1 MGVSKKHDEKK
12 TMMKI
17 IPSLSW
23 LLASFLFA
31 TISLA
36 QTAPSSSPSSAYPVK
51 PIRLVVPFPA
61 GGPTDQFARQYAQAL
76 STQLGKPVVV
86 DNKSG
91 ASGAIGSLEV
101 KNSAPD
107 GYTLLFGTAS
117 THVLYN
123 LINAKPQYDS
133 IKDFT
138 EIAVVGDAPIVF
150 AVSPSTKG
158 GFKDLIEYARINPGK
173 LQYGSAGEGTYLHIV
188 GERLKYEL
196 GGLDIQHIPFRG
208 SAQAIPALIGN
219 QVIMTVDTLGSLI
232 NQHRSGN
239 LRIVAIAASKRSPL
253 IPDVPTVSEVT
264 GLKDFQAALWNIVS
278 APEGLSPQVTN
289 RLINATTQALKNPE
303 LLEKLN
309 SISIQP
315 ITNLTGV
322 AATGFIAKELVSLRP
337 VVQSAGLKKD

>member
-1 MGVSKKHDEKK
+1 MRLFKVV
-12 TMMKI
+12 
-17 IPSLSW
+17 LFV
-23 LLASFLFA
+23 LALFG
-31 TISLA
+31 
-36 QTAPSSSPSSAYPVK
+36 SSMSAYAQHSNSYPTK
-51 PIRLVVPFPA
+51 TIRLVVPFPA

-76 STQLGKPVVV
+76 SAQLGKPVIV

-107 GYTLLFGTAS
+107 GYSLLFGTAS

-123 LINAKPQYDS
+123 LINPKPQYDS

-158 GFKDLIEYARINPGK
+158 GFKELLEYARINPGK

-219 QVIMTVDTLGSLI
+219 QVNMTVDTLGSLI
-232 NQHRSGN
+232 NQHRAEK
-239 LRIVAIAASKRSPL
+239 LKIVAIAASKRSPL
-253 IPDVPTVSEVT
+253 IPDVPTVNEVT

-278 APEGLSPQVTN
+278 APQGLPQEITN
-289 RLINATTQALKNPE
+289 TLILATTKALKNPE
-303 LLEKLN
+303 LLEKLT
-309 SISIQP
+309 SISILP
-315 ITNLTGV
+315 ISNITGV

-337 VVQSAGLKKD
+337 VVQSAGLRKE

>member
-1 MGVSKKHDEKK
+1 LTLCAG
-12 TMMKI
+12 
-17 IPSLSW
+17 
-23 LLASFLFA
+23 F
-31 TISLA
+31 ISAHA
-36 QTAPSSSPSSAYPVK
+36 QQSNNYPVK

-61 GGPTDQFARQYAQAL
+61 GGPTDQFARQYAQVL
-76 STQLGKPVVV
+76 SNQLGKPVVV

-150 AVSPSTKG
+150 AVSPVTKG
-158 GFKDLIEYARINPGK
+158 GFKELLEYARINPGK

-196 GGLDIQHIPFRG
+196 GSLDIQHIPFRG
-208 SAQAIPALIGN
+208 SAQSIPALIGN
-219 QVIMTVDTLGSLI
+219 QVNMTVDTLGSLI
-232 NQHRSGN
+232 NQHRAGN
-239 LRIVAIAASKRSPL
+239 LKIVAIASPKRSPL
-253 IPDVPTVSEVT
+253 IPDVPTVNEVT

-278 APEGLSPQVTN
+278 APQGLSPDITN
-289 RLINATTQALKNPE
+289 TLILATSKTLKNPE
-303 LLEKLN
+303 LLDKLN

-315 ITNLTGV
+315 ISNITGV
-322 AATGFIAKELVSLRP
+322 AATSFIAKELVSLRP
-337 VVQSAGLKKD
+337 VVQSAGLKKE

>member
-1 MGVSKKHDEKK
+1 
-12 TMMKI
+12 MK
-17 IPSLSW
+17 
-23 LLASFLFA
+23 LFKFILFVLTLCA
-31 TISLA
+31 GFISAHA
-36 QTAPSSSPSSAYPVK
+36 QQSNNYPVK

-101 KNSAPD
+101 KNSTPD

-133 IKDFT
+133 IRDFT
-138 EIAVVGDAPIVF
+138 QIAVVGDAPIVF
-150 AVSPSTKG
+150 AVSPVTKG
-158 GFKDLIEYARINPGK
+158 GFKELVEYARINPGK

-208 SAQAIPALIGN
+208 SAQSIPALIGN
-219 QVIMTVDTLGSLI
+219 QVNMTVDTLGSLI
-232 NQHRSGN
+232 NQHRAGK
-239 LRIVAIAASKRSPL
+239 LKIVAIAASKRSPL
-253 IPDVPTVSEVT
+253 IPDVPTVNEVT

-278 APEGLSPQVTN
+278 APQGLSPDITN
-289 RLINATTQALKNPE
+289 ALILATTKALKNPE
-303 LLEKLN
+303 LLDKLN

-315 ITNLTGV
+315 ISNVTGV
-322 AATGFIAKELVSLRP
+322 AATSFIAKELVSLRP
-337 VVQSAGLKKD
+337 VVQSAGLKKE

>member
-1 MGVSKKHDEKK
+1 
-12 TMMKI
+12 MK
-17 IPSLSW
+17 
-23 LLASFLFA
+23 LFKFILFVLTLCA
-31 TISLA
+31 GFISAHA
-36 QTAPSSSPSSAYPVK
+36 QQSNNYPVK

-101 KNSAPD
+101 KNSTPD

-133 IKDFT
+133 IRDFT
-138 EIAVVGDAPIVF
+138 QIAVVGDAPIVF
-150 AVSPSTKG
+150 AVSPATKG
-158 GFKDLIEYARINPGK
+158 GFKELVEYARINPGK

-208 SAQAIPALIGN
+208 SAQSIPALIGN
-219 QVIMTVDTLGSLI
+219 QVNMTVDTLGSLI
-232 NQHRSGN
+232 NQHRAGK
-239 LRIVAIAASKRSPL
+239 LKIVAIAASKRSPL
-253 IPDVPTVSEVT
+253 IPDVPTVNEVT

-278 APEGLSPQVTN
+278 APQGLSPDITN
-289 RLINATTQALKNPE
+289 ALILATTKALKNPE
-303 LLEKLN
+303 LLDKLN

-315 ITNLTGV
+315 ISNITGV
-322 AATGFIAKELVSLRP
+322 AATSFIAKELVSLRP
-337 VVQSAGLKKD
+337 VVQSAGLKKE

>member
-1 MGVSKKHDEKK
+1 
-12 TMMKI
+12 MKI
-17 IPSLSW
+17 IQSMLW
-23 LLASFLFA
+23 VLASYLVVSV
-31 TISLA
+31 SLA
-36 QTAPSSSPSSAYPVK
+36 QTATSYPIK

-123 LINAKPQYDS
+123 LINSKPQYDS

-138 EIAVVGDAPIVF
+138 QIAVVGDAPIVF
-150 AVSPSTKG
+150 AVSPGTKG
-158 GFKDLIEYARINPGK
+158 GFKELIEYARINPGK

-219 QVIMTVDTLGSLI
+219 QVNMTVDTLGSLI
-232 NQHRSGN
+232 NQHRADK

-253 IPDVPTVSEVT
+253 IPDVPTVNEVT

-278 APEGLSPQVTN
+278 APQGLSPDITN
-289 RLINATTQALKNPE
+289 TLISATTKTLKNPE
-303 LLEKLN
+303 LLDKLN

-315 ITNLTGV
+315 ISNITGV
-322 AATGFIAKELVSLRP
+322 AATAFIAKELVSLRP
-337 VVQSAGLKKD
+337 VVQSAGLKKE

>member
-1 MGVSKKHDEKK
+1 
-12 TMMKI
+12 MMK
-17 IPSLSW
+17 
-23 LLASFLFA
+23 LFQFTLFILTLCA
-31 TISLA
+31 GSISAHA
-36 QTAPSSSPSSAYPVK
+36 QQSNNYPVK

-76 STQLGKPVVV
+76 SNQLGKPVVV

-138 EIAVVGDAPIVF
+138 QIAVVGDAPIVF
-150 AVSPSTKG
+150 AVSPATKG
-158 GFKDLIEYARINPGK
+158 GFKELVEHARINPGK

-208 SAQAIPALIGN
+208 SAQSIPALIGN
-219 QVIMTVDTLGSLI
+219 QVNMTVDTLGSLI
-232 NQHRSGN
+232 NQHRAGK

-253 IPDVPTVSEVT
+253 IPDVPTVNEVT

-278 APEGLSPQVTN
+278 APQGLSPDIANT
-289 RLINATTQALKNPE
+289 LILATTKALKNPE
-303 LLEKLN
+303 LLDKLN

-315 ITNLTGV
+315 INNITGV
-322 AATGFIAKELVSLRP
+322 AATSFIAKELVSLRP
-337 VVQSAGLKKD
+337 VVQSAGLKKE

>member
-1 MGVSKKHDEKK
+1 MRLFKVALFVLALFGSSMAAFAQHSNSYPTK
-12 TMMKI
+12 T
-17 IPSLSW
+17 
-23 LLASFLFA
+23 
-31 TISLA
+31 
-36 QTAPSSSPSSAYPVK
+36 
-51 PIRLVVPFPA
+51 IRLVVPFPA

-76 STQLGKPVVV
+76 SAQLGKPVIV

-101 KNSAPD
+101 KNSTPD
-107 GYTLLFGTAS
+107 GYSLLFGTAS

-123 LINAKPQYDS
+123 LINPKPQYDS

-158 GFKDLIEYARINPGK
+158 GFKELLEYARINPGK

-219 QVIMTVDTLGSLI
+219 QVNMTVDTLGSLI
-232 NQHRSGN
+232 NQHRAEK
-239 LRIVAIAASKRSPL
+239 LKIVAIAASKRSPL
-253 IPDVPTVSEVT
+253 IPDVPTVNEVT

-278 APEGLSPQVTN
+278 APQGLPQEITN
-289 RLINATTQALKNPE
+289 TLILATTKALKNPE
-303 LLEKLN
+303 LLEKLT

-315 ITNLTGV
+315 ISNITGV

-337 VVQSAGLKKD
+337 VVQSAGLRKE

>member
-1 MGVSKKHDEKK
+1 MRLFKVV
-12 TMMKI
+12 
-17 IPSLSW
+17 LFV
-23 LLASFLFA
+23 LALFG
-31 TISLA
+31 
-36 QTAPSSSPSSAYPVK
+36 SSMSAYAQHSNSYPTK
-51 PIRLVVPFPA
+51 TIRLVVPFPA

-76 STQLGKPVVV
+76 SAQLGKPVIV

-107 GYTLLFGTAS
+107 GYSLLFGTAS

-123 LINAKPQYDS
+123 LINPKPQYDS

-158 GFKDLIEYARINPGK
+158 GFKELLEYARINPGK

-219 QVIMTVDTLGSLI
+219 QVNMTVDTLGSLI
-232 NQHRSGN
+232 NQHRAEK
-239 LRIVAIAASKRSPL
+239 LKIVAIAASKRSPL
-253 IPDVPTVSEVT
+253 IPDVPTVNEVT
-264 GLKDFQAALWNIVS
+264 GIKDFQAALWNIVS
-278 APEGLSPQVTN
+278 APQGLPQEITN
-289 RLINATTQALKNPE
+289 TLILATTKALKNPE
-303 LLEKLN
+303 LLEKLT

-315 ITNLTGV
+315 ISNITGV

-337 VVQSAGLKKD
+337 VVQSAGLRKE

>member
-1 MGVSKKHDEKK
+1 
-12 TMMKI
+12 MMKI

-23 LLASFLFA
+23 VLTSFLFA

-36 QTAPSSSPSSAYPVK
+36 QTTSSSSAYPVK
-51 PIRLVVPFPA
+51 PIRLIVPFPA

-117 THVLYN
+117 THVLYS

-150 AVSPSTKG
+150 AVSPATKG
-158 GFKDLIEYARINPGK
+158 GFKEFIEYARINPGK

-219 QVIMTVDTLGSLI
+219 QVNMTVDTLGSLI

-239 LRIVAIAASKRSPL
+239 LKIVAIAASKRSSL
-253 IPDVPTVSEVT
+253 IPDVPTVNEAT

-278 APEGLSPQVTN
+278 APEGLSPQITN
-289 RLINATTQALKNPE
+289 ILILASTKVLKNPE
-303 LLEKLN
+303 LIEKLN

-337 VVQSAGLKKD
+337 VVQSAGLKKE

>member
-1 MGVSKKHDEKK
+1 
-12 TMMKI
+12 MK
-17 IPSLSW
+17 
-23 LLASFLFA
+23 LFKFTLFILTLCA
-31 TISLA
+31 GSISAHA
-36 QTAPSSSPSSAYPVK
+36 QQSNNYPVK
-51 PIRLVVPFPA
+51 PIRLVIPFPA

-76 STQLGKPVVV
+76 SNQLGKPVVV

-138 EIAVVGDAPIVF
+138 QIAVVGDAPIVF
-150 AVSPSTKG
+150 AVSPATKG
-158 GFKDLIEYARINPGK
+158 GFKELVEYARINPGK

-208 SAQAIPALIGN
+208 SAQSIPALIGN
-219 QVIMTVDTLGSLI
+219 QVNMTVDTLGSLI
-232 NQHRSGN
+232 NQHRAGK

-253 IPDVPTVSEVT
+253 IPDVPTVNEVT

-278 APEGLSPQVTN
+278 APQGLSPDIANT
-289 RLINATTQALKNPE
+289 LILATTKALKNPE
-303 LLEKLN
+303 LLDKLN

-315 ITNLTGV
+315 ISNITGV
-322 AATGFIAKELVSLRP
+322 AATSFIAKELVSLRP
-337 VVQSAGLKKD
+337 VVQSAGLKKE

>member
-1 MGVSKKHDEKK
+1 
-12 TMMKI
+12 MKSI
-17 IPSLSW
+17 KYILFW
-23 LLASFLFA
+23 LTFCCVPFLVQ
-31 TISLA
+31 A
-36 QTAPSSSPSSAYPVK
+36 QQSSSYPVK
-51 PIRLVVPFPA
+51 PIRLVVPCPA
-61 GGPTDQFARQYAQAL
+61 GGPTDQFARQYAQTL
-76 STQLGKPVVV
+76 SILLGKPVVV

-101 KNSAPD
+101 KNSPPD

-123 LINAKPQYDS
+123 LINSKPQYDS

-158 GFKDLIEYARINPGK
+158 GLKELIEFARLSPGK

-208 SAQAIPALIGN
+208 SAQSIPALMGN
-219 QVIMTVDTLGSLI
+219 QVNMTVDTLGSLI
-232 NQHRSGN
+232 NQHRAGK
-239 LRIVAIAASKRSPL
+239 LRIVAIAALKRSSL
-253 IPDVPTVSEVT
+253 IPDIPTVNEVT

-278 APEGLSPQVTN
+278 APEGLPTGITN
-289 RLINATTQALKNPE
+289 ILISATTKALTNPE
-303 LLEKLN
+303 LVDKL
-309 SISIQP
+309 SAISIQP
-315 ITNLTGV
+315 ITNITGV
-322 AATGFIAKELVSLRP
+322 AATSFIAKELVSLRP
-337 VVQSAGLKKD
+337 VVQAAALKKD

>member
-1 MGVSKKHDEKK
+1 MRLFKVV
-12 TMMKI
+12 
-17 IPSLSW
+17 LFV
-23 LLASFLFA
+23 LVLFA
-31 TISLA
+31 SSMAAFA
-36 QTAPSSSPSSAYPVK
+36 QHSNSYPTK
-51 PIRLVVPFPA
+51 TIRLVVPFPA

-76 STQLGKPVVV
+76 SAQLGKPVIV

-101 KNSAPD
+101 KNSTPD
-107 GYTLLFGTAS
+107 GYSLLFGTAS

-123 LINAKPQYDS
+123 LINPKPQYDS

-158 GFKDLIEYARINPGK
+158 GFKELLEYARINPGK

-219 QVIMTVDTLGSLI
+219 QVNMTVDTLGSLI
-232 NQHRSGN
+232 NQHRAEK
-239 LRIVAIAASKRSPL
+239 LKIVAIAASKRSPL
-253 IPDVPTVSEVT
+253 IPDVPTVNEVT
-264 GLKDFQAALWNIVS
+264 GIKDFQAALWNIVS
-278 APEGLSPQVTN
+278 APQGLPQEITN
-289 RLINATTQALKNPE
+289 TLILATTKALKNPE
-303 LLEKLN
+303 LLEKLT

-315 ITNLTGV
+315 ISNITGV

-337 VVQSAGLKKD
+337 VVQSAGLRKE

>member
-1 MGVSKKHDEKK
+1 
-12 TMMKI
+12 MK
-17 IPSLSW
+17 
-23 LLASFLFA
+23 LFKFTLFILTLCA
-31 TISLA
+31 GSISAHA
-36 QTAPSSSPSSAYPVK
+36 QQSNNYPVK

-76 STQLGKPVVV
+76 SNQLGKPVVV

-123 LINAKPQYDS
+123 LINVKPQYDS

-138 EIAVVGDAPIVF
+138 QIAVVGDAPIVF
-150 AVSPSTKG
+150 AVSPATKG
-158 GFKDLIEYARINPGK
+158 GFKELVEYARINPGK

-208 SAQAIPALIGN
+208 SAQSIPALIGN
-219 QVIMTVDTLGSLI
+219 QVNMTVDTLGSLI
-232 NQHRSGN
+232 NQHRAGK
-239 LRIVAIAASKRSPL
+239 LRIVAIAAFKRSPL
-253 IPDVPTVSEVT
+253 IPDVPTVNEVT

-278 APEGLSPQVTN
+278 APQGLSPDIANT
-289 RLINATTQALKNPE
+289 LILATTKALKNPE
-303 LLEKLN
+303 LLDKLN

-315 ITNLTGV
+315 INNITGV
-322 AATGFIAKELVSLRP
+322 AATSFIAKELVSLRP
-337 VVQSAGLKKD
+337 VVQSAGLKKE

>member
-1 MGVSKKHDEKK
+1 
-12 TMMKI
+12 MK
-17 IPSLSW
+17 
-23 LLASFLFA
+23 LFKFTLFILTLCA
-31 TISLA
+31 GFISAHA
-36 QTAPSSSPSSAYPVK
+36 QQSNNYPVK

-101 KNSAPD
+101 KNSTPD

-133 IKDFT
+133 IRDFT
-138 EIAVVGDAPIVF
+138 QIAVVGDAPIVF
-150 AVSPSTKG
+150 AVSPATKG
-158 GFKDLIEYARINPGK
+158 GFKELVEYARINPGK

-208 SAQAIPALIGN
+208 SAQSIPALIGN
-219 QVIMTVDTLGSLI
+219 QVNMTVDTLGSLI
-232 NQHRSGN
+232 NQHRAGK
-239 LRIVAIAASKRSPL
+239 LKIVAIAASKRSPL
-253 IPDVPTVSEVT
+253 IPDVPTVNEVT

-278 APEGLSPQVTN
+278 APQGLSPDITN
-289 RLINATTQALKNPE
+289 ALILATTKALKNPE
-303 LLEKLN
+303 LLDKLN

-315 ITNLTGV
+315 ISNVTGV
-322 AATGFIAKELVSLRP
+322 AATSFIAKELVSLRP
-337 VVQSAGLKKD
+337 VVQSAGLKKE

>member
-1 MGVSKKHDEKK
+1 MRLFKVV
-12 TMMKI
+12 
-17 IPSLSW
+17 LFV
-23 LLASFLFA
+23 LALFG
-31 TISLA
+31 
-36 QTAPSSSPSSAYPVK
+36 SSMSAYAQHSNSYPTK
-51 PIRLVVPFPA
+51 TIRLVVPFPA

-76 STQLGKPVVV
+76 SAQLGKPVIV

-107 GYTLLFGTAS
+107 GYSLLFGTAS

-123 LINAKPQYDS
+123 LINPKPHYDS

-158 GFKDLIEYARINPGK
+158 GFKELLEYARINPGK

-219 QVIMTVDTLGSLI
+219 QVNMTVDTLGSLI
-232 NQHRSGN
+232 NQHRAEK
-239 LRIVAIAASKRSPL
+239 LKIVAIAASKRSPL
-253 IPDVPTVSEVT
+253 IPDVPTVNEVT

-278 APEGLSPQVTN
+278 APQGLPQEITN
-289 RLINATTQALKNPE
+289 TLILATTKALKNPE
-303 LLEKLN
+303 LLEKLT
-309 SISIQP
+309 SISILP
-315 ITNLTGV
+315 ISNITGV

-337 VVQSAGLKKD
+337 VVQSAGLRKE